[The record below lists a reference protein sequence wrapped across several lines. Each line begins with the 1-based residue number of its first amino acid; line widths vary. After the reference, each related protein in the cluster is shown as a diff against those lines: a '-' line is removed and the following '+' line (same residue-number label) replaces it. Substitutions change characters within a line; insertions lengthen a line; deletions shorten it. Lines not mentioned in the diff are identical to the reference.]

1 VTGHLNSAEVAATLP
16 AMSDRSENLSRT
28 LASLH
33 EALES
38 ADALDE
44 SHREELRNAMDEIR
58 AVLDSD
64 ETSEVHHSLMERL
77 SGLTAHF
84 EEEHPALTEAIGR
97 VVHALGQL
105 GI

>member
-1 VTGHLNSAEVAATLP
+1 
-16 AMSDRSENLSRT
+16 MSDRSKDLSTT

-33 EALES
+33 EALEA

-44 SHREELRNAMDEIR
+44 SHRNELRSAMDEIR
-58 AVLDSD
+58 TLLDSD
-64 ETSEVHHSLMERL
+64 QKSELHHSILERL
-77 SGLTAHF
+77 SVLTSHF

>member
-1 VTGHLNSAEVAATLP
+1 
-16 AMSDRSENLSRT
+16 MSDRSEDLSTT
-28 LASLH
+28 LTSLH

-38 ADALDE
+38 ADTLDE
-44 SHREELRNAMDEIR
+44 VHRDELRNAMDEIR

-64 ETSEVHHSLMERL
+64 QKSELHPSLMERL
-77 SGLTAHF
+77 SGMTAHF
-84 EEEHPALTEAIGR
+84 EEEHPALTEAVGR

>member
-1 VTGHLNSAEVAATLP
+1 
-16 AMSDRSENLSRT
+16 MSDRSEDLSTT

-44 SHREELRNAMDEIR
+44 SHRNELRSAMDEIR
-58 AVLDSD
+58 AALDSD
-64 ETSEVHHSLMERL
+64 QKSELHHSILERL
-77 SGLTAHF
+77 SGLTSHF

>member
-1 VTGHLNSAEVAATLP
+1 MP
-16 AMSDRSENLSRT
+16 DRSEDLSST

-33 EALES
+33 EALDS

-44 SHREELRNAMDEIR
+44 AHRDELRNAMDEIR
-58 AVLDSD
+58 AVLEPDA
-64 ETSEVHHSLMERL
+64 TSELHHSLLERL

-97 VVHALGQL
+97 VVRALGQL

>member
-1 VTGHLNSAEVAATLP
+1 
-16 AMSDRSENLSRT
+16 MSDRSEDLSTT

-38 ADALDE
+38 ADTLDE
-44 SHREELRNAMDEIR
+44 AHRDELRNAMDEIR

-64 ETSEVHHSLMERL
+64 QKSELHPSLMERL
-77 SGLTAHF
+77 SGMTAHF

>member
-1 VTGHLNSAEVAATLP
+1 MP
-16 AMSDRSENLSRT
+16 DRSEDLSTT

-38 ADALDE
+38 ADSLDA
-44 SHREELRNAMDEIR
+44 SHRDELRKAMEEIQE
-58 AVLDSD
+58 VLDAEPGSA
-64 ETSEVHHSLMERL
+64 SHGSLLERL

>member
-1 VTGHLNSAEVAATLP
+1 
-16 AMSDRSENLSRT
+16 MSDRSEDLSAT
-28 LASLH
+28 LASLR

-38 ADALDE
+38 ADALDRA
-44 SHREELRNAMDEIR
+44 HRDELRSAMEEIR

-64 ETSEVHHSLMERL
+64 RRSELHPSLVDRL
-77 SGLTAHF
+77 SELTAHF

>member
-1 VTGHLNSAEVAATLP
+1 MADPSEDLSA
-16 AMSDRSENLSRT
+16 T

-38 ADALDE
+38 ADSLDE
-44 SHREELRNAMDEIR
+44 AHRDELRNAMDEIR
-58 AVLDSD
+58 GFLDSD
-64 ETSEVHHSLMERL
+64 ERSELHASLLERL

>member
-1 VTGHLNSAEVAATLP
+1 
-16 AMSDRSENLSRT
+16 MSDRSEELSAT

-44 SHREELRNAMDEIR
+44 SHRDELRSAMDEIR
-58 AVLDSD
+58 AALDSD
-64 ETSEVHHSLMERL
+64 QRAELHQPILERL
-77 SGLTAHF
+77 SGLAAHF

-97 VVHALGQL
+97 VAHALGQL

>member
-1 VTGHLNSAEVAATLP
+1 
-16 AMSDRSENLSRT
+16 MSDRSEDLSST

-44 SHREELRNAMDEIR
+44 SHRGELRRAMDEIR
-58 AVLDSD
+58 AVLDPD
-64 ETSEVHHSLMERL
+64 AKPEVHHSVLERL
-77 SGLTAHF
+77 SELAAHF
-84 EEEHPALTEAIGR
+84 EEEHPALTEAVGR
-97 VVHALGQL
+97 VVRALGQL

>member
-1 VTGHLNSAEVAATLP
+1 MP
-16 AMSDRSENLSRT
+16 DRSENLSRT

-38 ADALDE
+38 ADALDA
-44 SHREELRNAMDEIR
+44 SHRDELRNTMDEIR

-64 ETSEVHHSLMERL
+64 ETSEVHHSLLERL
-77 SGLTAHF
+77 SGLTVHF

-97 VVHALGQL
+97 VMHALGQL

>member
-1 VTGHLNSAEVAATLP
+1 MIDDLNATEVAATLP
-16 AMSDRSENLSRT
+16 AMSDRSEDLSTT

-33 EALES
+33 EALDS
-38 ADALDE
+38 AEALDE
-44 SHREELRNAMDEIR
+44 AHRDELRNAMEEIR
-58 AVLDSD
+58 AVLDS
-64 ETSEVHHSLMERL
+64 EERPELHSSLLERL
-77 SGLTAHF
+77 SELTAQF

>member
-1 VTGHLNSAEVAATLP
+1 MP
-16 AMSDRSENLSRT
+16 DRSEDLSTT

-38 ADALDE
+38 ADSLDPR
-44 SHREELRNAMDEIR
+44 HREELRKALDEIQELLG
-58 AVLDSD
+58 AEDGSDS
-64 ETSEVHHSLMERL
+64 HRSLLERL
-77 SGLTAHF
+77 SKLTAHF

>member
-1 VTGHLNSAEVAATLP
+1 
-16 AMSDRSENLSRT
+16 MSNRSENLSRT
-28 LASLH
+28 LTSLH

-38 ADALDE
+38 AEALDE
-44 SHREELRNAMDEIR
+44 SHRDELRNAMDEIR

-64 ETSEVHHSLMERL
+64 ETSELHRSLLERL

>member
-1 VTGHLNSAEVAATLP
+1 MNRAEVAATLP
-16 AMSDRSENLSRT
+16 AMSDRSENLSRS
-28 LASLH
+28 LASLR

-44 SHREELRNAMDEIR
+44 SHRDELRNAMDEVR

-64 ETSEVHHSLMERL
+64 EASELHPSLLERL

>member
-1 VTGHLNSAEVAATLP
+1 
-16 AMSDRSENLSRT
+16 MSDRSEELSAT

-38 ADALDE
+38 AEALDE
-44 SHREELRNAMDEIR
+44 AHRDELRSAMDEIR
-58 AVLDSD
+58 AALDSD
-64 ETSEVHHSLMERL
+64 QEAELQQPILERL

>member
-1 VTGHLNSAEVAATLP
+1 MPS
-16 AMSDRSENLSRT
+16 MSDRSENLSHT

-44 SHREELRNAMDEIR
+44 PHREELRNAMDEIR
-58 AVLDSD
+58 AVLVSD
-64 ETSEVHHSLMERL
+64 GTSELHHSLLERL